1 MQKFILQWFSWVQER
16 FTLEAVVTALL
27 ISAIS
32 YFGVNSVE
40 WSLGEWVH
48 ISFRVLFGAATVLL
62 LLSFA
67 GPITKAIMVAVY
79 TATFLINRTHYDLFG
94 SRISMGGF
102 YSLFETDQ
110 REATEFFHLI
120 PTTSLIVVPLFALVV
135 AFLLYRLKRGQVSV
149 KWAAIVWLGL
159 ASIPM
164 GVALSSKGVR
174 FDMFTNPVT
183 TVSRVYNGVPVIGEG
198 LLTASYYHEKA
209 GFAELIATTQPDFLV
224 ADSTIMATDLVVLVI
239 GESSTRHH
247 YSLYGYGTK
256 TTPFLDR
263 LAAEDPNFVALTNAV
278 SPSPLTR
285 ESLKRALTFATVE
298 DVAPYKELWNVVDM
312 ANNAGYYTAW
322 ISNQAPVGAFD
333 TVVGAIAHLSNE
345 HAFISHEVGGDKM
358 DVELGRRFA
367 ELLGQRPEGK
377 LFVVLHMIGSHY
389 KYSKRSEESDK
400 QAMIALNSVSP
411 DYDATIYHSDR
422 MLRSVFEAAEGDS
435 RSAALIYFSDHGE
448 EVAGG
453 AHGFPQLS
461 KVQVDVPFLV
471 WYDTTYADSTRVNR
485 IKRHKDDLYSIEDAS
500 YLLAEML
507 GWSVTERKSHLI
519 SSDEYI
525 PRVPHIYN
533 VDGEITEYQTGLP
546 HSVAGE
552 PSKTNKVK

>member
-1 MQKFILQWFSWVQER
+1 MQKIVLKWLAWVEQR
-16 FTLEAVVTALL
+16 LTMEAIVTALL
-27 ISAIS
+27 ISCVS

-48 ISFRVLFGAATVLL
+48 ISYRVLFGAATVLV
-62 LLSFA
+62 LLSLA
-67 GPITKAIMVAVY
+67 GIGTKAVMVVVY

-102 YSLFETDQ
+102 YSLFETDS
-110 REATEFFHLI
+110 REASEFFHLI
-120 PTTSLIVVPLFALVV
+120 PTTSLIVVPLFGLFV
-135 AFLLYRLKRGQVSV
+135 AFLLYRLKRGKVSV
-149 KWAAIVWLGL
+149 KWSLTVWLIF
-159 ASIPM
+159 AAIPM

-183 TVSRVYNGVPVIGEG
+183 TVSRVYKGVPVIGEG

-209 GFAELIATTQPDFLV
+209 EFAELNATKQPGFV
-224 ADSTIMATDLVVLVI
+224 VPDSSILATDLVVLVI

-247 YSLYGYGTK
+247 YSLYGYDTK

-263 LAAEDPNFVALTNAV
+263 MDSENPNFVALTNAV

-312 ANNAGYYTAW
+312 ANQAGYHTAW

-333 TVVGAIAHLSNE
+333 TVVGAIAHLSDE

-367 ELLGQRPEGK
+367 ELIERKPEGK

-389 KYSKRSEESDK
+389 KYTARSEESDK
-400 QAMIALNSVSP
+400 QAMLALNSPSP

-422 MLRSVFEAAEGDS
+422 MLRSVFDAAEGDK

-461 KVQVDVPFLV
+461 KVQVDVPFIV

-485 IKRHKDDLYSIEDAS
+485 IKRHKDDLYPMEDAV

-507 GWSVTERKSHLI
+507 GWSVTDRSSHLI
-519 SSDEYI
+519 SSDLYI
-525 PRVPHIYN
+525 PRIPHIYN
-533 VDGEITEYQTGLP
+533 VDGEITEYQLELP

-552 PSKTNKVK
+552 PSKDNRVN